1 VGHEAQRT
9 VEQSTFFA
17 LEPLLSVV
25 VPVVVPV
32 APASVFPVVPPM
44 VPEVV
49 PVVPVV
55 PWVGRLA
62 VSGVLLAVVLP
73 RFEAQ
78 AQSAVSARIPASF
91 PALLIIS
98 SFRPAWQTKH
108 KPCGGC

>member
-1 VGHEAQRT
+1 VGHAAQRT

-32 APASVFPVVPPM
+32 VPASVLPVVPL
-44 VPEVV
+44 VV
-49 PVVPVV
+49 PGVVLAV
-55 PWVGRLA
+55 PWVGRVA

>member
-1 VGHEAQRT
+1 MQRQQSGGVRAGCCPVGHETQRT

-32 APASVFPVVPPM
+32 VPASVLPVVPL
-44 VPEVV
+44 VV
-49 PVVPVV
+49 PGVVPVV

-62 VSGVLLAVVLP
+62 VSGVLLAVVSP

-78 AQSAVSARIPASF
+78 AQSTVSARIPANF
-91 PALLIIS
+91 PALFISS
-98 SFRPAWQTKH
+98 SFRS
-108 KPCGGC
+108 